1 MTYSYMH
8 DSSSAPV
15 VTNAA
20 HDDRVYLGRQPIV
33 DRTGALHAFELLFR
47 SDAVNRASIVDDM
60 EATAHVLA
68 RTFVD
73 VGIVTALAG
82 HPGYVNVSR
91 ELLND
96 DVVSLIPPDRF
107 VLEVLEGVTFDTAL
121 FARCAQLRHAG
132 FRFALDDVTRWSETL
147 EAILPHVDIIKVDLL
162 YCEPDHLEDL
172 VRKLKLY
179 NKTLLAEKVETR
191 ADHDRAM
198 QLGFDLFQGYYFA
211 RPQVLVSR
219 RTNSSRHSLLR
230 VLGLLS
236 GNAEITDLE
245 SELKS
250 SPGLVMQ
257 LIRLVNA
264 TAFGLS
270 RPIASLREAI
280 LVLGTRQISRWAQ
293 LLLYADGRNLPIASD
308 PLVLLAGT
316 RARFMELAAGLLWP
330 GDEQRLDAAFMTG
343 VFSLVDA
350 VFDAPMDEL
359 LDRLRLAS
367 SIDSAIRNRE
377 GDLGRLLDAA
387 EAAEAGDS
395 ARIESAC
402 NRLPELTPYLI
413 SHIGLAAA
421 SWFAERTVG

>member
-1 MTYSYMH
+1 MH
-8 DSSSAPV
+8 DSSTAPV

-20 HDDRVYLGRQPIV
+20 TDDRVYLGRQPIV
-33 DRTGALHAFELLFR
+33 DRSGALHAFELLFR
-47 SDAVNRASIVDDM
+47 SDAINRASIVDDM

-73 VGIVTALAG
+73 VGIVNALGG

-107 VLEVLEGVTFDTAL
+107 ILEVLEGVTFDTAL
-121 FARCAQLRHAG
+121 FARCAQLRKAG
-132 FRFALDDVTRWSETL
+132 FRFALDDVTRWSESL
-147 EAILPHVDIIKVDLL
+147 EAILPHVDIVKVDLL
-162 YCEPDHLEDL
+162 YCPADHLDHL
-172 VRKLKLY
+172 VKKLKAH

-198 QLGFDLFQGYYFA
+198 KLGFDLFQGYYFA

-219 RTNSSRHSLLR
+219 RANSSRHALLR

-236 GNAEITDLE
+236 GDAALDDLE

-257 LIRLVNA
+257 LMRLVNA
-264 TAFGLS
+264 TAFGLA
-270 RPIASLREAI
+270 RPIGSLREAI
-280 LVLGTRQISRWAQ
+280 MVLGTRQISRWAQ
-293 LLLYADGRNLPIASD
+293 LLLYADGRNLPFASD

-330 GDEQRLDAAFMTG
+330 GDEPRLDAAFMTG
-343 VFSLVDA
+343 VFSLVDV

-359 LDRLRLAS
+359 LDKLRLAAP
-367 SIDSAIRNRE
+367 IEAAIRTRE
-377 GDLGRLLDAA
+377 GELGRLLDAA

-402 NRLPELTPYLI
+402 TRLPELTPYLI

-421 SWFAERTVG
+421 SWFAEKTSS

>member
-1 MTYSYMH
+1 MASNLTS
-8 DSSSAPV
+8 PV
-15 VTNAA
+15 V
-20 HDDRVYLGRQPIV
+20 DDRVYLGRQPIV
-33 DRTGALHAFELLFR
+33 DRKGVLQAFELLFR
-47 SDAVNRASIVDDM
+47 SDAINRASIVDDV

-73 VGIVTALAG
+73 VGIVAALGG

-91 ELLND
+91 DLLND

-121 FARCAQLRHAG
+121 FARCAQLRAAG
-132 FRFALDDVTRWSETL
+132 FRFALDDVTRWSEAI

-162 YCEPDHLEDL
+162 YCAPDHLDEL
-172 VRKLKLY
+172 VSKLKPY
-179 NKTLLAEKVETR
+179 NKILLAEKVETR

-219 RTNSSRHSLLR
+219 RANAPRQALLR
-230 VLGLLS
+230 LLGMLS
-236 GNAEITDLE
+236 RDAALGDLE
-245 SELKS
+245 VELKAN
-250 SPGLVMQ
+250 PGLVMQ
-257 LIRLVNA
+257 LLRLVNA

-280 LVLGTRQISRWAQ
+280 MVLGMRQISRWAQ
-293 LLLYADGRNLPIASD
+293 LLMYADGRNLPIASD

-330 GDEQRLDAAFMTG
+330 GNEPLLDAAFMTG
-343 VFSLVDA
+343 VSSLVDV
-350 VFDAPMDEL
+350 VFGVPMDEL
-359 LDRLRLAS
+359 LDKLRLAPQ
-367 SIDSAIRNRE
+367 IEKAIRSRE
-377 GDLGRLLDAA
+377 GELGLLLNTAQAA
-387 EAAEAGDS
+387 ELGDPKDIERACAA
-395 ARIESAC
+395 
-402 NRLPELTPYLI
+402 LPELTPYLV

-421 SWFAERTVG
+421 SWFAERTAS